1 LSDNLKRRATLLAGP
16 LAIAAVAAYFY
27 IVGGRYMETDNAYL
41 KAGMLSI
48 ASEISGKVVEV
59 SVADNG
65 RVEAGQ
71 LLFRVD
77 DQPYQIALARAEANL
92 IKVGGD
98 VESLKADYLNKLADL
113 EQSKTQHDFY
123 LREFNRLNSL
133 LARKTVSAAEVD
145 QAEYLYLD
153 SINEM
158 QVTTQALQVVK
169 ARLIDI
175 DLPLQQHPSY
185 LLALAERDKARLD
198 LSHVRIVA
206 PSSGVVANFSIHKGE
221 YIIAGAPLFSLV
233 DDSYIWV
240 EANFKETDLT
250 HLQVGQPATIE
261 VDAYPDQQWQGHVS
275 SITPGTGSE
284 FSLLPAQN
292 STGNWVKVV
301 QRITVNL
308 AIDTA
313 SDSIASDSI
322 ASDSIASGSIA
333 SGSSTPSSSISG
345 IALTAGM
352 SALVKVDT
360 GHSRQLPWAN

>member
-1 LSDNLKRRATLLAGP
+1 MSDNLKRRATLLAGP

-313 SDSIASDSI
+313 SDSIAS
-322 ASDSIASGSIA
+322 GSIA

>member
-1 LSDNLKRRATLLAGP
+1 LSDKLKRKVTLFAGP
-16 LAIAAVAAYFY
+16 LIISAIAVYFY
-27 IVGGRYMETDNAYL
+27 MVGGRYMETDNAYL
-41 KAGMLSI
+41 KAGMMSI

-59 SVADNG
+59 SIADNG

-92 IKVGGD
+92 VKVGGD

-113 EQSKTQHDFY
+113 DKSKTQQNFY

-145 QAEYLYLD
+145 QAEYFYRD
-153 SINEM
+153 AINEM

-175 DLPLQQHPSY
+175 DLPLEQHPSY

-198 LSHVRIVA
+198 LSHVRTVA
-206 PSSGVVANFSIHKGE
+206 PSSGVVANFSIRKGE

-250 HLQVGQPATIE
+250 HLQVGQPATIK
-261 VDAYPDQQWQGHVS
+261 VDSYPDQQWQGHVA
-275 SITPGTGSE
+275 SITPGTGSV

-301 QRITVNL
+301 QRISVNL
-308 AIDTA
+308 AIDPLT
-313 SDSIASDSI
+313 SDSS
-322 ASDSIASGSIA
+322 SG
-333 SGSSTPSSSISG
+333 
-345 IALTAGM
+345 LTAGM

-360 GHSRQLPWAN
+360 GHSRQMPWAN

>member
-1 LSDNLKRRATLLAGP
+1 LSDKLKRTLTLFAGP
-16 LAIAAVAAYFY
+16 LIIAAVAIYFY
-27 IVGGRYMETDNAYL
+27 MIGGRYMETDNAYL
-41 KAGMLSI
+41 KAGMMSI

-59 SVADNG
+59 SVTDNS

-77 DQPYQIALARAEANL
+77 DQPYQIALVRAEANL
-92 IKVGGD
+92 VKVGGD
-98 VESLKADYLNKLADL
+98 VESLKADYFNKLADL
-113 EQSKTQHDFY
+113 DQSKTQHDYY

-153 SINEM
+153 AINEM

-175 DLPLQQHPSY
+175 DLPLEQHPSY
-185 LLALAERDKARLD
+185 LLALAERDRARLD
-198 LSHVRIVA
+198 LSHVHIVA
-206 PSSGVVANFSIHKGE
+206 PSSGVVANFSIQKGE

-250 HLQVGQPATIE
+250 NLQVGQSATIN
-261 VDAYPDQQWQGHVS
+261 VDSYPDHQWLGRVA

-308 AIDTA
+308 AIDPLISDA
-313 SDSIASDSI
+313 SI
-322 ASDSIASGSIA
+322 G
-333 SGSSTPSSSISG
+333 
-345 IALTAGM
+345 LTTGM
-352 SALVKVDT
+352 SARVKVDT
-360 GHSRQLPWAN
+360 GHSRQLPWTN

>member
-1 LSDNLKRRATLLAGP
+1 MSDNLKRRATLLAGP

-261 VDAYPDQQWQGHVS
+261 VDAYPNQQWQGHVS

-313 SDSIASDSI
+313 SDSIAS
-322 ASDSIASGSIA
+322 GSIA

>member
-1 LSDNLKRRATLLAGP
+1 MSDKLKRKVTLFAGP
-16 LAIAAVAAYFY
+16 LIITAVAVYFY
-27 IVGGRYMETDNAYL
+27 MIGGRYMETDNAYL
-41 KAGMLSI
+41 KAGMMSI

-59 SVADNG
+59 SIADNG

-113 EQSKTQHDFY
+113 DKSKTQRDFY

-153 SINEM
+153 AINEM

-175 DLPLQQHPSY
+175 DLPLEQHPSY

-198 LSHVRIVA
+198 LSHVRTVA
-206 PSSGVVANFSIHKGE
+206 PSSGVVANFSIRKGE

-250 HLQVGQPATIE
+250 HLQVGQPATIK
-261 VDAYPDQQWQGHVS
+261 VDSYPDQQWQGHVA

-308 AIDTA
+308 AIDPLT
-313 SDSIASDSI
+313 SDSSI
-322 ASDSIASGSIA
+322 G
-333 SGSSTPSSSISG
+333 
-345 IALTAGM
+345 LTAGM

-360 GHSRQLPWAN
+360 GHSRQMPWAN